1 MNRQPDSS
9 EDTEALR
16 QEIQAAIAAGREL
29 NPDMDKHL
37 ADSVL
42 DRYHQDQAARQRAL
56 ARSASRGQSPG
67 QPSPAAEVA
76 QVIASNLTPVITGV
90 VGVAALIAILLL
102 QPHLWWLIFL
112 VPGIF
117 FGWSRRARGE
127 YYSRRARR
135 LDDSQ
140 GPQASSG
147 GQNSLNPPT
156 NQPGRDVE
164 ML

>member
-9 EDTEALR
+9 EDSEALR

-42 DRYHQDQAARQRAL
+42 DRYRQDQAARQRAL
-56 ARSASRGQSPG
+56 ARSASRSQSPG

-90 VGVAALIAILLL
+90 VGVAALIVILL
-102 QPHLWWLIFL
+102 
-112 VPGIF
+112 G
-117 FGWSRRARGE
+117 
-127 YYSRRARR
+127 
-135 LDDSQ
+135 
-140 GPQASSG
+140 
-147 GQNSLNPPT
+147 
-156 NQPGRDVE
+156 
-164 ML
+164 